1 MRYVFHLGSYHS
13 YQITFKLYKL
23 SLNYIIKITLCHLVV
38 VEDIP
43 LEEKRVRRSVI
54 IQDVFL

>member
-1 MRYVFHLGSYHS
+1 MRHVFHLGFYHS
-13 YQITFKLYKL
+13 YQLAFKLYKL
-23 SLNYIIKITLCHLVV
+23 SLNYIIRITLCHLAV

-54 IQDVFL
+54 IQDAFL